1 MFFNVKFA
9 LLASLVALAAA
20 GPSPR
25 MRVHEKREN
34 VPQGFVKTDTAPSSQ
49 VLSLRLALVQNNPQG
64 LEDALYSVSTPSSPK
79 YKQYLS
85 KEEVEAFVAPKQESL
100 NLVNEWLSQ
109 NGLTATK
116 ASPAGDWLQVNVT
129 VGKANSLFDAE
140 FATFKHLSTDTDTVR
155 TLEYSIPASLQG
167 HLDFVHPTITF
178 PTSLNRKPVVAI
190 PLPKVKSVVA
200 DANLTSNAVPS
211 SCSTTVTPA
220 CLQAMYGI
228 PTTLATQSSNKIA
241 VTGYIDQYPQK
252 SDLKSFLASLRK
264 DLSSSTTFTLETL
277 DDGSDPQ
284 SSSDAGLEANL
295 DVQYTIGVASGVPTV
310 FISVGDD
317 SNDGIFGFL
326 DTANHLLAE
335 TTPPHVMTTSY
346 GSDESDISRSL
357 ANNLC
362 NAYAQL
368 GARGTSV
375 FFSSGDGGVSGSQ
388 SQSCTTFIPT
398 FPSGCPY
405 VTSVGATSGYPETS
419 ADFSSGGFSNYWGV
433 PSYQTSAHSTY
444 LSALGST
451 NSGKYNASGRG
462 FPDIAAAGHAVEIYY
477 QGSATTVDG
486 TSCSSPIFAS
496 IIALLNDE
504 LVAAGDS
511 PLGFLNPFLYSTGLS
526 ALSDI
531 TTGDNPGCSTNGFP
545 AKAGWDPVTG
555 LGVPNY
561 AALRTAAGL

>member
-1 MFFNVKFA
+1 
-9 LLASLVALAAA
+9 
-20 GPSPR
+20 

-100 NLVNEWLSQ
+100 DLVNEWLSQ

-129 VGKANSLFDAE
+129 VEKANSLFDAE

-167 HLDFVHPTITF
+167 HLDFVHPTIIF

-388 SQSCTTFIPT
+388 SQSCTTFVPT

-419 ADFSSGGFSNYWGV
+419 AAFSSGGFSNYWGV

-462 FPDIAAAGHAVEIYY
+462 FPDIAAAGHSVEIYH
-477 QGSATTVDG
+477 QGSAATVDG

-496 IIALLNDE
+496 IITLLNDE